1 MALKDIFGKKKI
13 PATPEATQDEAKA
26 SKVVKN
32 KTEKSETKTTK
43 AEKPAKKTSTKAKK
57 EEVTTET
64 STPAVKAK
72 KETPDAKA
80 MEGQGSVY
88 RYRITEKATR
98 LADKNVYVLNVPK
111 TTNKI
116 ALKKDL
122 ETKYKVTVLAINI
135 VNSPKKNFKK
145 NTRNGGLQVG
155 SKGGGK
161 KAYITLKAG
170 DSIVL

>member
-1 MALKDIFGKKKI
+1 MALFGRKKKVEAEVVEEVKA
-13 PATPEATQDEAKA
+13 PKKAATKDTK
-26 SKVVKN
+26 
-32 KTEKSETKTTK
+32 ETKTK
-43 AEKPAKKTSTKAKK
+43 AEKPAKKVS
-57 EEVTTET
+57 
-64 STPAVKAK
+64 AK
-72 KETPDAKA
+72 KETKTETADVPAKA
-80 MEGQGSVY
+80 KAPTADAPAEKSDY
-88 RYRITEKATR
+88 KYRITEKATR

-111 TTNKI
+111 TANKI

-122 ETKYKVTVLAINI
+122 ETKYKVTVLAINV